1 MDSKRQLKF
10 ARLIQ
15 RDLGE
20 LFQREFKHIFGQ
32 AFITVKSVEISPDL
46 SVSKVYLSLM
56 MVNDKVAF
64 MKLIR
69 ENTKVIRTALA
80 QRIKHQVRVIPALNF
95 FLDESVE
102 YAMNMDNIIRNLE
115 IPKETPLNEDDY
127 TDLEEK

>member
-46 SVSKVYLSLM
+46 SVAKVYLSLM

-95 FLDESVE
+95 FLDESVD

>member
-46 SVSKVYLSLM
+46 SVAKVYLSLM
-56 MVNDKVAF
+56 MVNDKAAF

-95 FLDESVE
+95 FLDESVD

>member
-46 SVSKVYLSLM
+46 SVAKVYLSLM

>member
-46 SVSKVYLSLM
+46 SVAKAYLSLM